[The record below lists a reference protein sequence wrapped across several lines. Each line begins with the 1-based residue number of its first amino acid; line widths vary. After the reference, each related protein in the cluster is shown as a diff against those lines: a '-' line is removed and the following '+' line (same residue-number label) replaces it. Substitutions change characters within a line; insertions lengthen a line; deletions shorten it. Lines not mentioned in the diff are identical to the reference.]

1 MSHTSDEQQIASI
14 ELTLVDEVISSMEKS
29 IIDSQTR
36 ERQIREKIEL
46 LQNDLKQCKDDQKL
60 EQVLSLI
67 NEFDEKAKAIN
78 DVSDFGVV
86 HELFE
91 QLKQKLLL
99 ENKKFE
105 LWHIAVDMLSNHVK
119 EYLKLKWNINNDD
132 DYDIIHMF
140 LNWKTILNDD
150 ENILS
155 PNYEISSNEKMNSYC
170 QFVWNCWMP
179 LVQDFIF
186 KWNPSQSIDLID
198 LISRWKLCLP
208 QQIFEH
214 IRDEF
219 IVQKSKLEIS
229 SFDPVL
235 SAISIKELLNPWEE
249 LFGNHIKELYQLT
262 EPKNGGK
269 VNGATISG
277 TTFTD
282 SNLNSGSTYTFTVKA
297 VSSSGS
303 ESSASN
309 SATGKTTGESPAV
322 GTPSGLIVTDTTSNS
337 VTLKWDSVP
346 GITTYNVYRNGNKVT
361 SVSVTSYTD
370 TGLNSATDYQY
381 QVSSVKDS
389 VEGDKSMTVTTT
401 TLAGS
406 TGNDCYD
413 ESNVAHVAALRAYV
427 SFGYTFALGSNQNMG
442 LYSMLQKTN
451 LCKEKDFY
459 YVIA

>member
-99 ENKKFE
+99 ENKKIE

-262 EPKNGGK
+262 EPK
-269 VNGATISG
+269 
-277 TTFTD
+277 
-282 SNLNSGSTYTFTVKA
+282 ST
-297 VSSSGS
+297 
-303 ESSASN
+303 
-309 SATGKTTGESPAV
+309 
-322 GTPSGLIVTDTTSNS
+322 
-337 VTLKWDSVP
+337 
-346 GITTYNVYRNGNKVT
+346 
-361 SVSVTSYTD
+361 
-370 TGLNSATDYQY
+370 
-381 QVSSVKDS
+381 
-389 VEGDKSMTVTTT
+389 
-401 TLAGS
+401 
-406 TGNDCYD
+406 
-413 ESNVAHVAALRAYV
+413 
-427 SFGYTFALGSNQNMG
+427 
-442 LYSMLQKTN
+442 
-451 LCKEKDFY
+451 
-459 YVIA
+459 

>member
-170 QFVWNCWMP
+170 QF
-179 LVQDFIF
+179 
-186 KWNPSQSIDLID
+186 
-198 LISRWKLCLP
+198 KL
-208 QQIFEH
+208 
-214 IRDEF
+214 
-219 IVQKSKLEIS
+219 KLEIS

-262 EPKNGGK
+262 EPK
-269 VNGATISG
+269 
-277 TTFTD
+277 
-282 SNLNSGSTYTFTVKA
+282 ST
-297 VSSSGS
+297 
-303 ESSASN
+303 
-309 SATGKTTGESPAV
+309 
-322 GTPSGLIVTDTTSNS
+322 
-337 VTLKWDSVP
+337 
-346 GITTYNVYRNGNKVT
+346 
-361 SVSVTSYTD
+361 
-370 TGLNSATDYQY
+370 
-381 QVSSVKDS
+381 
-389 VEGDKSMTVTTT
+389 
-401 TLAGS
+401 
-406 TGNDCYD
+406 
-413 ESNVAHVAALRAYV
+413 
-427 SFGYTFALGSNQNMG
+427 
-442 LYSMLQKTN
+442 
-451 LCKEKDFY
+451 
-459 YVIA
+459 

>member
-1 MSHTSDEQQIASI
+1 QAMSHTSDEQQIASI

-132 DYDIIHMF
+132 DYDIIH
-140 LNWKTILNDD
+140 I
-150 ENILS
+150 
-155 PNYEISSNEKMNSYC
+155 
-170 QFVWNCWMP
+170 
-179 LVQDFIF
+179 
-186 KWNPSQSIDLID
+186 KWNPSQPIDLID

-219 IVQKSKLEIS
+219 IVQKLKLEIS

-262 EPKNGGK
+262 EPK
-269 VNGATISG
+269 
-277 TTFTD
+277 
-282 SNLNSGSTYTFTVKA
+282 
-297 VSSSGS
+297 
-303 ESSASN
+303 SA
-309 SATGKTTGESPAV
+309 
-322 GTPSGLIVTDTTSNS
+322 
-337 VTLKWDSVP
+337 
-346 GITTYNVYRNGNKVT
+346 
-361 SVSVTSYTD
+361 
-370 TGLNSATDYQY
+370 
-381 QVSSVKDS
+381 
-389 VEGDKSMTVTTT
+389 
-401 TLAGS
+401 
-406 TGNDCYD
+406 
-413 ESNVAHVAALRAYV
+413 
-427 SFGYTFALGSNQNMG
+427 
-442 LYSMLQKTN
+442 
-451 LCKEKDFY
+451 
-459 YVIA
+459 

>member
-132 DYDIIHMF
+132 DYDIIH
-140 LNWKTILNDD
+140 I
-150 ENILS
+150 
-155 PNYEISSNEKMNSYC
+155 
-170 QFVWNCWMP
+170 
-179 LVQDFIF
+179 

-219 IVQKSKLEIS
+219 IVQKLKLEIS

-262 EPKNGGK
+262 EPK
-269 VNGATISG
+269 
-277 TTFTD
+277 
-282 SNLNSGSTYTFTVKA
+282 
-297 VSSSGS
+297 
-303 ESSASN
+303 SA
-309 SATGKTTGESPAV
+309 
-322 GTPSGLIVTDTTSNS
+322 
-337 VTLKWDSVP
+337 
-346 GITTYNVYRNGNKVT
+346 
-361 SVSVTSYTD
+361 
-370 TGLNSATDYQY
+370 
-381 QVSSVKDS
+381 
-389 VEGDKSMTVTTT
+389 
-401 TLAGS
+401 
-406 TGNDCYD
+406 
-413 ESNVAHVAALRAYV
+413 
-427 SFGYTFALGSNQNMG
+427 
-442 LYSMLQKTN
+442 
-451 LCKEKDFY
+451 
-459 YVIA
+459 

>member
-132 DYDIIHMF
+132 DYDIIH
-140 LNWKTILNDD
+140 I
-150 ENILS
+150 
-155 PNYEISSNEKMNSYC
+155 
-170 QFVWNCWMP
+170 
-179 LVQDFIF
+179 
-186 KWNPSQSIDLID
+186 KWNPSQPIDLID

-219 IVQKSKLEIS
+219 IVQKLKLEIS

-262 EPKNGGK
+262 EPK
-269 VNGATISG
+269 
-277 TTFTD
+277 
-282 SNLNSGSTYTFTVKA
+282 ST
-297 VSSSGS
+297 
-303 ESSASN
+303 
-309 SATGKTTGESPAV
+309 
-322 GTPSGLIVTDTTSNS
+322 
-337 VTLKWDSVP
+337 
-346 GITTYNVYRNGNKVT
+346 
-361 SVSVTSYTD
+361 
-370 TGLNSATDYQY
+370 
-381 QVSSVKDS
+381 
-389 VEGDKSMTVTTT
+389 
-401 TLAGS
+401 
-406 TGNDCYD
+406 
-413 ESNVAHVAALRAYV
+413 
-427 SFGYTFALGSNQNMG
+427 
-442 LYSMLQKTN
+442 
-451 LCKEKDFY
+451 
-459 YVIA
+459 